1 MRKNSSCVP
10 WKEDPSSIKGAA
22 RLEAGSKT
30 KLQLACRPTTLNPES
45 LRRQQV
51 MFIITTN
58 MEVVVVVD

>member
-30 KLQLACRPTTLNPES
+30 KFQLACRLTTANPES
-45 LRRQQV
+45 LGRQQI
-51 MFIITTN
+51 MFTITTN
-58 MEVVVVVD
+58 TEVVM